1 MSEPIVI
8 PTFYEYLKDQGLG
21 MDKLSDQAMDT
32 IRKDY
37 SRFRNRM
44 YKKRQRESK
53 RELTLFL
60 DRNEHKIL
68 KVAAHYHHLVLSHYV
83 KQAALKYTEGTYIT
97 PDATTLKLVLY
108 ELEEVTRGIDAAL
121 SRKRGLFSK
130 DFAAQELSKVIE
142 TLKNGL
148 ISSVCSPVNVEKWIS
163 EEISRNPAFKH
174 KLIALLLS
182 HV

>member
-1 MSEPIVI
+1 MEEKVI
-8 PTFYEYLKDQGLG
+8 IPSFYGYLKDQGFQL
-21 MDKLSDQAMDT
+21 DKLSDMQLDA
-32 IRKDY
+32 IRKEY

-68 KVAAHYHHLVLSHYV
+68 KAAAQYHHLVLSHYV

-97 PDATTLKLVLY
+97 PDTTTLKLILH
-108 ELEEVTRGIDAAL
+108 ELEEVTTGIDTAL
-121 SRKRGLFSK
+121 RRKRGLFSK
-130 DFAAQELSKVIE
+130 DFDARELNQVIE

-148 ISSVCSPVNVEKWIS
+148 ISSVCSPVNVEKWIA
-163 EEISRNPAFKH
+163 EEITRKPAFKN

-182 HV
+182 NV